1 MALSRVFLL
10 FLRLGAFTFGGGIV
24 MMGLLQRELKE
35 TDSFCPEE
43 IADMLVFTTAFP
55 GPIAVNLSYLAGLKL
70 AGKAGAA
77 VAVAGTVLPP
87 FLAIILLAKVLLL
100 YLQEPLVRA
109 FFLGATCAVAIIIGG
124 VVLGMARTVLKGGW
138 KDVFVFSLVSLLLLG
153 FELHPLVVLGLGA
166 PLRLLL
172 GDSRAE

>member
-1 MALSRVFLL
+1 MDLFRVFLL

-35 TDSFCPEE
+35 TESFSQEE

-70 AGKAGAA
+70 AGKTGAA

-87 FLAIILLAKVLLL
+87 FFAILLLAKVLLL

-109 FFLGATCAVAIIIGG
+109 FFLGATCAVVIIIGG
-124 VVLGMARTVLKGGW
+124 VVLGMAGNVLRGGW
-138 KDVFVFSLVSLLLLG
+138 KDVMVFSLASILLLG
-153 FELHPLVVLGLGA
+153 FGFHPLAVLGLGA

-172 GDSRAE
+172 GDGGAK